1 MKFFQ
6 KRGVAIAVLIL
17 AIIASGAWG
26 LHKAPTVSTPEG
38 GEKLD
43 PSLSTAAFTQYVRDD
58 ADVLSNKT
66 EEAIGLYNA
75 NWDKMFGSIMAV
87 VTTESANDIEN
98 AAYDYAIEMQLA
110 ENDAILVI
118 AKQQQDYYLLASGN
132 FYDLL
137 SGLSQSFVASCM
149 ADNVQK
155 GDYDAAV
162 CSLCAALH
170 VELSQQYQQ
179 SEAALDEAA
188 NGVMFIMILV
198 IFFVLWIMLDG
209 MRYRRYRRR
218 YMMPGMGIPTVVY
231 RPIFWGRRPPRGP
244 RPPRSGG
251 PRPPQGGPR
260 PPRSGSFG
268 GQSPPAPAAETTL
281 ELGRFVW
288 RLWQHRPRRRLW
300 QRQYRW
306 FRQQPRRWLRRKPR
320 RRLWR
325 RPRWRLW
332 WRPRW
337 RFWRRPR
344 WRFWRRPRWRLW
356 RSALKY
362 FRVILQD
369 KKARRFEPTCFFCLR
384 ELTKKRRSKAFFARD
399 GARRPT
405 RTGTCYVVQAGG
417 F

>member
-6 KRGVAIAVLIL
+6 KRGVAIVVLIL
-17 AIIASGAWG
+17 AIVASSAWG
-26 LHKAPTVSTPEG
+26 LHKTPAVSTPEG

-58 ADVLSNKT
+58 AGVLSDKT
-66 EEAIGLYNA
+66 EEAVSLYNA

-87 VTTESANDIEN
+87 VTVQSSDNLEN
-98 AAYDYAIEMQLA
+98 TAYDYADMMQLGS
-110 ENDAILVI
+110 NDAILVI
-118 AKQQQDYYLLASGN
+118 AKQQQDYYLVASGD

-162 CSLCAALH
+162 RSLCATLH

-179 SEAALDEAA
+179 SEAVLDEAA
-188 NGVMFIMILV
+188 NGVMFIMILI

-231 RPIFWGRRPPRGP
+231 HPIFWGRRPPRGP

-260 PPRSGSFG
+260 PPYSGGSSSGGNRRPPQQPRRPSGGSGNSFGGFGSSGRGGGFGSGNFGGFGGSSRGGGFGGGGSFG
-268 GQSPPAPAAETTL
+268 GFGGSR
-281 ELGRFVW
+281 G
-288 RLWQHRPRRRLW
+288 
-300 QRQYRW
+300 
-306 FRQQPRRWLRRKPR
+306 
-320 RRLWR
+320 
-325 RPRWRLW
+325 
-332 WRPRW
+332 
-337 RFWRRPR
+337 
-344 WRFWRRPRWRLW
+344 
-356 RSALKY
+356 
-362 FRVILQD
+362 
-369 KKARRFEPTCFFCLR
+369 
-384 ELTKKRRSKAFFARD
+384 
-399 GARRPT
+399 
-405 RTGTCYVVQAGG
+405 GG
-417 F
+417 FGGGRSGGFGGGRGGGFGGRR

>member
-26 LHKAPTVSTPEG
+26 LHKTPAISTPEG

-43 PSLSTAAFTQYVRDD
+43 PSLSTAAFTQYVRDE
-58 ADVLSNKT
+58 ADILSDKT
-66 EEAIGLYNA
+66 EEAVGLYNA

-118 AKQQQDYYLLASGN
+118 AKQQQDYYLLASGD

-149 ADNVQK
+149 ADGVQK

-162 CSLCAALH
+162 RSLCAALH

-188 NGVMFIMILV
+188 NGVMFIMILI

-218 YMMPGMGIPTVVY
+218 YMMPGMGVPTVMY
-231 RPIFWGRRPPRGP
+231 HPIFWGRRPPRGP
-244 RPPRSGG
+244 RPPCSGG
-251 PRPPQGGPR
+251 PRPPQGGRGSSSGNRR
-260 PPRSGSFG
+260 PPQQPRRPSGGSGNSFGGFGSSGRGGGFGSGNFGGFGGSSRGGGFGGGGSFG
-268 GQSPPAPAAETTL
+268 GFGGSR
-281 ELGRFVW
+281 G
-288 RLWQHRPRRRLW
+288 
-300 QRQYRW
+300 
-306 FRQQPRRWLRRKPR
+306 
-320 RRLWR
+320 
-325 RPRWRLW
+325 
-332 WRPRW
+332 
-337 RFWRRPR
+337 
-344 WRFWRRPRWRLW
+344 
-356 RSALKY
+356 
-362 FRVILQD
+362 
-369 KKARRFEPTCFFCLR
+369 
-384 ELTKKRRSKAFFARD
+384 
-399 GARRPT
+399 
-405 RTGTCYVVQAGG
+405 GG
-417 F
+417 FGGGRSGGFGGGRGGGFGGRR

>member
-6 KRGVAIAVLIL
+6 KRGVAIVVLIL
-17 AIIASGAWG
+17 AIVASSAWG
-26 LHKAPTVSTPEG
+26 LHKAPAVAPPEG
-38 GEKLD
+38 GEKVD
-43 PSLSTAAFTQYVRDD
+43 TSLSTAAFEQYVRDD
-58 ADVLSNKT
+58 AGVLSDKT

-137 SGLSQSFVASCM
+137 SRLSQSFVASCM

-162 CSLCAALH
+162 RSLCAALH

-188 NGVMFIMILV
+188 SRVMFIMILV
-198 IFFVLWIMLDG
+198 IFFILWIALDG

-218 YMMPGMGIPTVVY
+218 HMMPGMGIPTVVY

-251 PRPPQGGPR
+251 PRPPYGGGNSGGNRR
-260 PPRSGSFG
+260 PPQPPRRPSSSGGSFG
-268 GQSPPAPAAETTL
+268 GFGST
-281 ELGRFVW
+281 GR
-288 RLWQHRPRRRLW
+288 
-300 QRQYRW
+300 
-306 FRQQPRRWLRRKPR
+306 
-320 RRLWR
+320 
-325 RPRWRLW
+325 
-332 WRPRW
+332 
-337 RFWRRPR
+337 
-344 WRFWRRPRWRLW
+344 
-356 RSALKY
+356 
-362 FRVILQD
+362 
-369 KKARRFEPTCFFCLR
+369 
-384 ELTKKRRSKAFFARD
+384 
-399 GARRPT
+399 G
-405 RTGTCYVVQAGG
+405 GG
-417 F
+417 FGSGGSFGGFGSSRGGGFGGGSFGGSRGGGFGGGGRGGGFGGRR

>member
-6 KRGVAIAVLIL
+6 KRGVAIVVLIL
-17 AIIASGAWG
+17 AIVASSAWG
-26 LHKAPTVSTPEG
+26 LHKAPAVSTPEG

-58 ADVLSNKT
+58 ADILSDKT
-66 EEAIGLYNA
+66 EEAVGLYNA

-137 SGLSQSFVASCM
+137 SRLSQSFVASCM

-162 CSLCAALH
+162 RSLCAALH

-188 NGVMFIMILV
+188 SRVMFIMILV
-198 IFFVLWIMLDG
+198 IFFILWIALDG

-251 PRPPQGGPR
+251 PRPPYGGGSSGGNRR
-260 PPRSGSFG
+260 PPQPPRRPSSSGGSFG
-268 GQSPPAPAAETTL
+268 GFGST
-281 ELGRFVW
+281 GR
-288 RLWQHRPRRRLW
+288 
-300 QRQYRW
+300 
-306 FRQQPRRWLRRKPR
+306 
-320 RRLWR
+320 
-325 RPRWRLW
+325 
-332 WRPRW
+332 
-337 RFWRRPR
+337 
-344 WRFWRRPRWRLW
+344 
-356 RSALKY
+356 
-362 FRVILQD
+362 
-369 KKARRFEPTCFFCLR
+369 
-384 ELTKKRRSKAFFARD
+384 
-399 GARRPT
+399 G
-405 RTGTCYVVQAGG
+405 GG
-417 F
+417 FGSGGSFGGFGSSRGGSFGGSRGGGFGGGGRGGGFGGRR

>member
-17 AIIASGAWG
+17 AIVASSAWG
-26 LHKAPTVSTPEG
+26 LHKAPAVSTPEG

-43 PSLSTAAFTQYVRDD
+43 PSLSAAAFTQYVRDD
-58 ADVLSNKT
+58 AGVLSDKT

-118 AKQQQDYYLLASGN
+118 AKQQQDYYLLASGD

-188 NGVMFIMILV
+188 NGVMFIMILI

-218 YMMPGMGIPTVVY
+218 YMMPGMGVPTVMY
-231 RPIFWGRRPPRGP
+231 HPIFWGRRPPRGP
-244 RPPRSGG
+244 RPP
-251 PRPPQGGPR
+251 QGGPR
-260 PPRSGSFG
+260 PPRSGGSSG
-268 GQSPPAPAAETTL
+268 GNRRPP
-281 ELGRFVW
+281 
-288 RLWQHRPRRRLW
+288 
-300 QRQYRW
+300 
-306 FRQQPRRWLRRKPR
+306 QQPRRPSGSSGSS
-320 RRLWR
+320 
-325 RPRWRLW
+325 
-332 WRPRW
+332 
-337 RFWRRPR
+337 F
-344 WRFWRRPRWRLW
+344 
-356 RSALKY
+356 
-362 FRVILQD
+362 
-369 KKARRFEPTCFFCLR
+369 
-384 ELTKKRRSKAFFARD
+384 D
-399 GARRPT
+399 GFGSSGR
-405 RTGTCYVVQAGG
+405 GGSFGSGNFGG
-417 F
+417 FGGSSRGGGFGGGGSRGGGFGGGRSGGFGGGRGGGFGGRR

>member
-17 AIIASGAWG
+17 AILASGAWG
-26 LHKAPTVSTPEG
+26 LHKAPVVSTPEG

-43 PSLSTAAFTQYVRDD
+43 PSLSTAAFTQYVRDE
-58 ADVLSNKT
+58 ADILSDKT

-87 VTTESANDIEN
+87 VTVQSSDNLEN
-98 AAYDYAIEMQLA
+98 TAYDYADTMQLGS
-110 ENDAILVI
+110 NDAILVI
-118 AKQQQDYYLLASGN
+118 AKQQQDYYLVASGD

-162 CSLCAALH
+162 RSLCAALH

-188 NGVMFIMILV
+188 SRVMFIMILI
-198 IFFVLWIMLDG
+198 IFFILWIALDG

-251 PRPPQGGPR
+251 PRPPYGGGNSGGNRR
-260 PPRSGSFG
+260 PPQPPRRPSSSGGSFG
-268 GQSPPAPAAETTL
+268 GFGST
-281 ELGRFVW
+281 GR
-288 RLWQHRPRRRLW
+288 
-300 QRQYRW
+300 
-306 FRQQPRRWLRRKPR
+306 
-320 RRLWR
+320 
-325 RPRWRLW
+325 
-332 WRPRW
+332 
-337 RFWRRPR
+337 
-344 WRFWRRPRWRLW
+344 
-356 RSALKY
+356 
-362 FRVILQD
+362 
-369 KKARRFEPTCFFCLR
+369 
-384 ELTKKRRSKAFFARD
+384 
-399 GARRPT
+399 G
-405 RTGTCYVVQAGG
+405 GG
-417 F
+417 FGSGGSFGGFGSSRGGGFGGGSFGGSRGGGFGGGSRGGGFGGGGRGGGFGGRR

>member
-6 KRGVAIAVLIL
+6 KRGVAIVVLIL
-17 AIIASGAWG
+17 AIVASSAWG
-26 LHKAPTVSTPEG
+26 LHKTPAVSTPEG

-43 PSLSTAAFTQYVRDD
+43 PSLSTAAFEQYVRDE
-58 ADVLSNKT
+58 ANVLSDKA
-66 EEAIGLYNA
+66 EKAVSLYNA

-87 VTTESANDIEN
+87 VTVQSSDNLEN
-98 AAYDYAIEMQLA
+98 TAYDYADTMQLGS
-110 ENDAILVI
+110 NDAILVI
-118 AKQQQDYYLLASGN
+118 AKQQQDYYLVASGD

-188 NGVMFIMILV
+188 SRVMFIMILV
-198 IFFVLWIMLDG
+198 IFFILWIALDG

-251 PRPPQGGPR
+251 PRPPYGGGSSGGNRR
-260 PPRSGSFG
+260 PPQPPRRPSSSGGSFG
-268 GQSPPAPAAETTL
+268 GFGST
-281 ELGRFVW
+281 GR
-288 RLWQHRPRRRLW
+288 
-300 QRQYRW
+300 
-306 FRQQPRRWLRRKPR
+306 
-320 RRLWR
+320 
-325 RPRWRLW
+325 
-332 WRPRW
+332 
-337 RFWRRPR
+337 
-344 WRFWRRPRWRLW
+344 
-356 RSALKY
+356 
-362 FRVILQD
+362 
-369 KKARRFEPTCFFCLR
+369 
-384 ELTKKRRSKAFFARD
+384 
-399 GARRPT
+399 G
-405 RTGTCYVVQAGG
+405 GG
-417 F
+417 FGNGGSFGGFGSSRGGGFGGGSFGGSRGGGFGGGGRGGGFGGRR